1 MHAPRPPALGQGTV
15 ACLWA
20 TSLSLLVFVG
30 MLAISIS
37 KATSIVVSI
46 VAFAVIFF
54 VILLRGG
61 DAPGRRQK
69 SPTEGRG
76 R

>member
-15 ACLWA
+15 AFLWA
-20 TSLSLLVFVG
+20 VGLSLFIFVG
-30 MLAISIS
+30 MLSISIS

-46 VAFAVIFF
+46 VAAAVIYFA
-54 VILLRGG
+54 ILLRGG
-61 DAPGRRQK
+61 DAPGRQK
-69 SPTEGRG
+69 SPSEDRG